1 MFSKETHGNHRQ
13 HERHYQSRPLTP
25 VAEALS
31 VPMRAIVQPTFLL
44 EPREGADAIE
54 VSLAA
59 VAQGTSAICTYSS
72 NASAKRAAQRMI
84 SSAT

>member
-1 MFSKETHGNHRQ
+1 METIDNMNVTI
-13 HERHYQSRPLTP
+13 RPGLAPP

-84 SSAT
+84 PGVGPR